1 MLSWENWTPP
11 RNTPL
16 AVYIPA
22 LNDNNPFEK
31 DRKRLQQE
39 WKNVFEA
46 LEYFNRILKYKNKS
60 EWLEEYGEY
69 NTVEDVD
76 LLIMQ
81 RSVLESYFKILEIRM
96 KRLIMKEKEFE
107 LA

>member
-1 MLSWENWTPP
+1 
-11 RNTPL
+11 
-16 AVYIPA
+16 
-22 LNDNNPFEK
+22 
-31 DRKRLQQE
+31 
-39 WKNVFEA
+39 
-46 LEYFNRILKYKNKS
+46 
-60 EWLEEYGEY
+60 LEEYGEY